1 MDKCLNVSTHG
12 SVVPVHPEV
21 VVGEDCGRPVDVVQG
36 ELHRGHHPLACT
48 STERHNP
55 HFYLRSDRLTYAGL
69 GVARR
74 GGEEAGDV
82 DVVLVVAVVV
92 GVDLLAEL
100 AELPRP
106 GLVSPRPAT
115 HQQQGHQ
122 PQPHGHQV
130 ALGSPMV
137 TTRQH

>member
-1 MDKCLNVSTHG
+1 MLECEYSRQCCSSASWGGGWGGLRATCWRRAGRAAPRASPPGLHQHGASQSTH
-12 SVVPVHPEV
+12 
-21 VVGEDCGRPVDVVQG
+21 
-36 ELHRGHHPLACT
+36 
-48 STERHNP
+48 
-55 HFYLRSDRLTYAGL
+55 YLRSDRLTYAGL

-115 HQQQGHQ
+115 HQQQGDQ

>member
-1 MDKCLNVSTHG
+1 MLFQCILRWWLGRTAGDLLTSCRASCTAGITPWPAAGASQSTH
-12 SVVPVHPEV
+12 
-21 VVGEDCGRPVDVVQG
+21 
-36 ELHRGHHPLACT
+36 
-48 STERHNP
+48 
-55 HFYLRSDRLTYAGL
+55 YLRLDSLTYAGL

-115 HQQQGHQ
+115 HQQQGDQ

>member
-1 MDKCLNVSTHG
+1 MLECEYSRQCCSSASWGGGWGGLRAT
-12 SVVPVHPEV
+12 
-21 VVGEDCGRPVDVVQG
+21 CWRRAGRAALRASPPG
-36 ELHRGHHPLACT
+36 LHQ
-48 STERHNP
+48 ERHNP
-55 HFYLRSDRLTYAGL
+55 HFYLRLDRLTYAGL
-69 GVARR
+69 GVARG

-115 HQQQGHQ
+115 HQQQGDQ

-130 ALGSPMV
+130 ALGSHMV

>member
-1 MDKCLNVSTHG
+1 MLECEYSRQCCSSASWGGGWGGLRAT
-12 SVVPVHPEV
+12 
-21 VVGEDCGRPVDVVQG
+21 CWRRAGRAAPRASPPGLQQ
-36 ELHRGHHPLACT
+36 
-48 STERHNP
+48 ERHNP

-100 AELPRP
+100 AELPSP

-130 ALGSPMV
+130 LGSPMV